1 MNNNFGVYE
10 KSFQLILDTI
20 KAYAEIEKAI
30 IFGSRA
36 MGNYRKGS
44 DIDIAIIG
52 ENITDQIKT
61 RVSSVLNQELPIPY
75 FIDIIDYKEI
85 ANVNLLKHIDADGK
99 LIFARKREK
108 ENKTNI

>member
-1 MNNNFGVYE
+1 MNNNFGIYE
-10 KSFQLILDTI
+10 KSFQLILNTI

-52 ENITDQIKT
+52 EKITDQIKT
-61 RVSSVLNQELPIPY
+61 RVSSILNQELPIPY
-75 FIDIIDYKEI
+75 FIDIVDYKNI
-85 ANVNLLKHIDADGK
+85 TNVNLIKHIDAEGK
-99 LIFARKREK
+99 LIFTRKREK
-108 ENKTNI
+108 EKKTKV